1 MTMMMVDRLELVKTS
16 TMKNVS
22 INFTKNSVP
31 NVCIYIYSLGF
42 FFDDFHFC
50 KYLVGTASPGWDASL
65 SEHVLKNL
73 RGTEVRYSEKD
84 LQDNLTLL
92 ETKLR

>member
-1 MTMMMVDRLELVKTS
+1 M
-16 TMKNVS
+16 
-22 INFTKNSVP
+22 
-31 NVCIYIYSLGF
+31 
-42 FFDDFHFC
+42 
-50 KYLVGTASPGWDASL
+50 GTASPGWDASL